1 MKICYI
7 GSAKSPHIQRWGK
20 WFADKGHEVHLITSN
35 YAEIE
40 GVTVYLIGTGIE
52 GSPFDFLKKT
62 KQTRKLVMGIK
73 PDILHAHYIVG
84 YGVFGAFSGHHP
96 FIMSCWG
103 SDVTTDPKKNIKKRL
118 TKYVLKKADV
128 VHVQDPLMADRVK
141 EIYPHKNIFIQAW
154 GVNRDI
160 FTPDKS
166 TFIET
171 DHPLVLCTRNTK
183 PWYSIETLIR
193 AIPLVLKKTD
203 VIFVF
208 TNPGFN
214 NLPGVPPENLKIT
227 DFLDLKDYV
236 KLAQSCNMYVDTF
249 YPTDER
255 GGQSYGQALLELMA
269 CEVPTLVADRPTL
282 HINPSW
288 YFGETFKVCDHVEL
302 AKKLIN
308 LINNKERQQEIV
320 RKNKEAV
327 VKYFDWNKNMARIE
341 KEVYRKME

>member
-7 GSAKSPHIQRWGK
+7 GSVKSPHIQRWGK

-40 GVTVYLIGTGIE
+40 GVTVHLIGTGIE
-52 GSPFDFLKKT
+52 GSPFNFLKKT
-62 KQTRKLVMGIK
+62 LQTRKLVRKIE
-73 PDILHAHYIVG
+73 PEILHAHYIVG

-103 SDVTTDPKKNIKKRL
+103 SDVRTDPEAFIKNRL

-128 VHVQDPLMADRVK
+128 VHVQDPLMAERVK
-141 EIYPHKNIFIQAW
+141 ELCPHKNILIQAW
-154 GVNRDI
+154 GVNCDI
-160 FTPDKS
+160 FKSCKS

-171 DHPLVLCTRNTK
+171 DYPLVLCTRNTK
-183 PWYSIETLIR
+183 PLYDIETLVR

-208 TNPGFN
+208 TKPGFS
-214 NLPGVPPENLKIT
+214 NLHGVPPENLRIT
-227 DFLDLKDYV
+227 GFLDLNDYV
-236 KLAQSCNMYVDTF
+236 KLVQNCNLYVDTF

-255 GGQSYGQALLELMA
+255 GGQSYGQALLEAMA
-269 CEVPTLVADRPTL
+269 SEIPTLIANRPTL
-282 HINPSW
+282 HIHPSW
-288 YFGETFKVCDHVEL
+288 YFGETFKAGDPVDL
-302 AKKLIN
+302 AKNLIN
-308 LINNKERQQEIV
+308 LINNEERQKEIV
-320 RKNKEAV
+320 RNNKEAV
-327 VKYFDWNKNMARIE
+327 VKYFDWNKNMTRIE